1 MSTAATARFC
11 NAGYLPDKKFE
22 FSALKIR
29 IRDHVL
35 GSQDSSS
42 EKFIVHFKDSFMYS
56 EDMMKTVPS
65 ADPPFEYF
73 YTRLPRMEV
82 KREKISQMRFQ

>member
-56 EDMMKTVPS
+56 EDIMKTVPS

-73 YTRLPRMEV
+73 YTFCYGFYGVMDYV
-82 KREKISQMRFQ
+82 WVREM